1 MGFHNVESILANIEN
16 KDKSKLLE
24 IEQNIIKGLDEIRKI
39 NNVLYSY
46 EVISYQ
52 NLMNF

>member
-39 NNVLYSY
+39 FDKALLLRLSK
-46 EVISYQ
+46 I
-52 NLMNF
+52 